1 MTFILVN
8 PNIESLPIKS
18 NKKSKN
24 TDQINSAAE
33 ELWSKFS
40 KNLKDYAD
48 NFYFSFMES
57 GSNKIY
63 HYQVNETLKNNK
75 VKYSLKKYKNKNMND
90 KEFVKLISDQNGGKI
105 KIKHKHKRK
114 HNKHD
119 EDDEEEDDEDNDD
132 SSSSSEEEMV
142 YSSQKYS
149 SQKYPLGSLSSPI
162 YSPQIYPG
170 QSINYYP
177 NIYGVNNVTL
187 PTLKDRYFT
196 AIKDGKPVIVGPA
209 ANGQQAI
216 YNVNGANGL
225 NGLNGLTWNLQN
237 YH

>member
-8 PNIESLPIKS
+8 PNIEFQPIKS
-18 NKKSKN
+18 KKESKN
-24 TDQINSAAE
+24 ADQINNVAE

-48 NFYFSFMES
+48 NFYFSFMET

-75 VKYSLKKYKNKNMND
+75 VKYSLKKYKNKNIND

-105 KIKHKHKRK
+105 KIKHKRR

-119 EDDEEEDDEDNDD
+119 DDDEDDDKDD
-132 SSSSSEEEMV
+132 SSSSSEDEMV

-149 SQKYPLGSLSSPI
+149 SQKYPLGPLSSPI
-162 YSPQIYPG
+162 YSPQIYPS

-187 PTLKDRYFT
+187 PSLKDRYYT

-209 ANGQQAI
+209 ANGQQAV
-216 YNVNGANGL
+216 YNINGANGL
-225 NGLNGLTWNLQN
+225 NGLNGLAWNLIN
-237 YH
+237 